1 MIAPRFAPGSPAAA
15 GWRMPAEWERH
26 HATWLTWPRPEGI
39 SFPDKYEPVPGV
51 YAEFIR
57 HLAAVEEVNVNVWDA
72 GMEAWVRGLLTGH
85 GCPLERVRFHHFP
98 AYEPWCRDHGPIFLV
113 RDGAAGRERAVVDWG
128 YNAWGNKYPPCDL
141 DDAVP
146 QHVARLRG
154 LPLFSPGIVMEG
166 GSLDVNGAGT
176 LLTTESCLLNPNR
189 NPHLDR
195 AQIERFLRDYL
206 GVRQILWLGDGIVGD
221 HAVGSHEAMLCA
233 RGIERVQFEPVVSVP
248 PLANQRHAGIRVHRL
263 GDLRGDMIEYV
274 DGLPLTTVA
283 RGVIDV
289 SSTFRRNRLDQLIDQ
304 LTITERVTT
313 LGAVERT
320 LRRSNRRGRRGIR
333 VLQELLDARGEIAPR
348 SRSEKLADELLA
360 RSDLPPPVHEYP
372 HPGWT
377 LGDAFVDRAWAD
389 AMLIVEIDGRS
400 WHQRDRDMQKDRA
413 RDRSAGLVGWFTAR
427 FLHSEVRDEP
437 DAFIADVVGIYEQR
451 RSQLALTTG

>member
-1 MIAPRFAPGSPAAA
+1 MYNERLAALAPITARQAGAFHAKQAA
-15 GWRMPAEWERH
+15 GVGVDRRMINSAVR
-26 HATWLTWPRPEGI
+26 ARAL
-39 SFPDKYEPVPGV
+39 
-51 YAEFIR
+51 IR
-57 HLAAVEEVNVNVWDA
+57 LHVNVFGFA
-72 GMEAWVRGLLTGH
+72 GMAPSTQ
-85 GCPLERVRFHHFP
+85 
-98 AYEPWCRDHGPIFLV
+98 
-113 RDGAAGRERAVVDWG
+113 REVWASVLQV
-128 YNAWGNKYPPCDL
+128 
-141 DDAVP
+141 
-146 QHVARLRG
+146 
-154 LPLFSPGIVMEG
+154 
-166 GSLDVNGAGT
+166 
-176 LLTTESCLLNPNR
+176 
-189 NPHLDR
+189 
-195 AQIERFLRDYL
+195 
-206 GVRQILWLGDGIVGD
+206 GDGIVGD

-313 LGAVERT
+313 LGSIERT

-333 VLQELLDARGEIAPR
+333 VLQELLDARGAIAPR

-451 RSQLALTTG
+451 RNQLALTTG